1 MTHRIGLRHRVAFTF
16 MFFGGIISLAMGVI
30 LYGWTISMEER
41 LIDETLSIE
50 MESFI
55 NRYTLYEKSTPPSS
69 VHIHGYVI
77 TEKTRETIP
86 EELRHLS
93 VGPHHLSFNDKGFYV
108 IASKKNHTQFLV
120 LYDDE
125 QIRHREQQYLGFL
138 LSGVLLMTLLSAAL
152 GFWLARKVI
161 APVSSLAKQVSD
173 LGSEINQPLHTS
185 EFANDEVGELAK
197 AVNHYRGLLSD
208 FVLRERSFTGD
219 ISHELRTPVA
229 VIEGAK
235 EVLLTNRNLDQT
247 QLKPLER
254 IDRATNQMTR
264 LISALLILAREE
276 PDIEDSA
283 KLCQVDE
290 VLKQVID
297 EHHYLL
303 DHKPVTF
310 SLEIEQP
317 LAISSDWV
325 LLYVVLAN
333 LIRNAFSYTHQGIV
347 MIRLQKDAVVIEDT
361 GIGMGEDQLRQM
373 FERHY
378 SNHKREGHGIGLS
391 LVKRI
396 CQRYAWTIQVQ
407 SRKNHGTSVELHFKE
422 K

>member
-1 MTHRIGLRHRVAFTF
+1 
-16 MFFGGIISLAMGVI
+16 
-30 LYGWTISMEER
+30 MEER

-185 EFANDEVGELAK
+185 DFANDEVGELAK

-229 VIEGAK
+229 VMKA
-235 EVLLTNRNLDQT
+235 
-247 QLKPLER
+247 P
-254 IDRATNQMTR
+254 
-264 LISALLILAREE
+264 
-276 PDIEDSA
+276 
-283 KLCQVDE
+283 
-290 VLKQVID
+290 
-297 EHHYLL
+297 
-303 DHKPVTF
+303 
-310 SLEIEQP
+310 
-317 LAISSDWV
+317 
-325 LLYVVLAN
+325 
-333 LIRNAFSYTHQGIV
+333 
-347 MIRLQKDAVVIEDT
+347 
-361 GIGMGEDQLRQM
+361 
-373 FERHY
+373 
-378 SNHKREGHGIGLS
+378 KRF
-391 LVKRI
+391 
-396 CQRYAWTIQVQ
+396 C
-407 SRKNHGTSVELHFKE
+407 
-422 K
+422 

>member
-1 MTHRIGLRHRVAFTF
+1 
-16 MFFGGIISLAMGVI
+16 
-30 LYGWTISMEER
+30 
-41 LIDETLSIE
+41 
-50 MESFI
+50 
-55 NRYTLYEKSTPPSS
+55 
-69 VHIHGYVI
+69 
-77 TEKTRETIP
+77 
-86 EELRHLS
+86 
-93 VGPHHLSFNDKGFYV
+93 
-108 IASKKNHTQFLV
+108 
-120 LYDDE
+120 
-125 QIRHREQQYLGFL
+125 
-138 LSGVLLMTLLSAAL
+138 
-152 GFWLARKVI
+152 
-161 APVSSLAKQVSD
+161 
-173 LGSEINQPLHTS
+173 
-185 EFANDEVGELAK
+185 
-197 AVNHYRGLLSD
+197 
-208 FVLRERSFTGD
+208 
-219 ISHELRTPVA
+219 
-229 VIEGAK
+229 
-235 EVLLTNRNLDQT
+235 
-247 QLKPLER
+247 
-254 IDRATNQMTR
+254 MTR

-276 PDIEDSA
+276 PDIDDSV

-333 LIRNAFSYTHQGIV
+333 LVRNAFSYTHQGIV